1 MNLSRRTILKS
12 AALGLGAL
20 GAGIATRAAGPFAR
34 VNTVLGPI
42 KPDTLG
48 VTLMHEHILVDFVGA
63 DRIAPGRYDA
73 EEVIRTALRYLRKLR
88 DAGCRTLVECTPA
101 FLGRNPALLTRLSEA
116 SRLQIVT
123 NTGIYGA
130 SADKYVPRFAFQE
143 TAEQL
148 AARWTREAREGIPPT
163 GVRPGFIKT
172 GTDAGPLSPINERLI
187 SAAALT
193 HLRTGLVIA
202 SHTGDGV
209 AAMAQLAVLKKYAVP
224 PSSWIWVHA
233 QNERNREMHRR
244 AAELGAWVEFD
255 GISEQTLE
263 LHVELV
269 MEMKRLRLLKRV
281 LISQDAGWYHV
292 GEAAGGSFRGYDFLF
307 SRFLPRARKSG
318 LEENDIRL
326 LLVENPQRALTPL
339 S

>member
-1 MNLSRRTILKS
+1 MSLSRRTILKG
-12 AALGLGAL
+12 AALGLGVL
-20 GAGIATRAAGPFAR
+20 GAEIATRATGPAAR
-34 VNTVLGPI
+34 IKTVLGPI
-42 KPDTLG
+42 KPDSLG

-63 DRIAPGRYDA
+63 DRIAPGRYDR
-73 EEVIRTALRYLRKLR
+73 EEVIRTVLPHLQELRA
-88 DAGCRTLVECTPA
+88 AGCRTLVECTPA
-101 FLGRNPALLTRLSEA
+101 FLGRDPSLLTRLSEA
-116 SRLQIVT
+116 SSLQIVT

-148 AARWTREAREGIPPT
+148 AARWTREARKGIPPT

-172 GTDAGPLSPINERLI
+172 GTDAGPLSPINRRLV

-209 AAMAQLAVLKKYAVP
+209 AAMAQLDVLKKYAVP
-224 PSSWIWVHA
+224 LSSWIWVHA
-233 QNERNREMHRR
+233 QNERDREMHRR
-244 AAELGAWVEFD
+244 AAEMGAWVEFD

-269 MEMKRLRLLKRV
+269 MGMKRMGLLNRV

-292 GEAAGGSFRGYDFLF
+292 GEPAGGSFRGYDFLF
-307 SRFLPRARKSG
+307 SRFILQARKSG
-318 LEENDIRL
+318 LEENDIHL
-326 LLVENPQRALTPL
+326 LLVENPQRALTPM